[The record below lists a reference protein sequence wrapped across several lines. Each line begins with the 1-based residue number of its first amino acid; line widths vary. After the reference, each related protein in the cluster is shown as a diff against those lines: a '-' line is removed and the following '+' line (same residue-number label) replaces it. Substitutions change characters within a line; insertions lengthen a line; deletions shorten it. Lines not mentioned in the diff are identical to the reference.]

1 MKKPRQQNTDKKR
14 LDIRDVARHAGVSIA
29 TVSRTIN
36 AVPTVDRE
44 LASRVQ
50 RSIRELNYF
59 PNTQARSLVSGRSR
73 LLGLLISEITNP
85 FFPELI
91 RGFEDSAIE
100 HNYEL
105 LIGSTNYDTRRME
118 TCIRRMVERN
128 VEGVAIMTF
137 GIEGPLLDE
146 LVSRNIP
153 MVFVDMPVHS
163 LRADALLVDYD
174 AGIAEAIRHL
184 HELGHR
190 DIAFVT
196 GPLLQRSC
204 QLRQEAFV
212 KGMEACG
219 LPVRK
224 RWILNGDHTLQG
236 GTNAADSLIS
246 MASRPT
252 AVLCSND
259 MMAIG
264 LLRRLAA
271 AGVRV
276 PEEISVV
283 GFDDIQLASYVY
295 PALTSVRMSRNDLA
309 RGAFAVL
316 RAYIEQPD
324 TPAKQAVHI
333 PTRLVVRESTGPAP
347 ALREEAAKPK
357 RRIAAASPAPGE
369 S

>member
-1 MKKPRQQNTDKKR
+1 MMKKTRQQNTDKKR

-44 LASRVQ
+44 LAARVQ

-91 RGFEDSAIE
+91 QGFEDSAIE

-105 LIGSTNYDTRRME
+105 LIGSTNYDPRRME
-118 TCIRRMVERN
+118 SCIRRMVERN
-128 VEGVAIMTF
+128 VEGVAVMTF

-146 LVSRNIP
+146 LVARDIP
-153 MVFVDMPVHS
+153 MVFVDSPAHG
-163 LRADALLVDYD
+163 LRADALRVDYD
-174 AGIAEAIRHL
+174 TGILQALEHL
-184 HELGHR
+184 SELGHR
-190 DIAFVT
+190 EIAFIT
-196 GPLLQRSC
+196 GPMVQRSC
-204 QLRQEAFV
+204 QLRQEAYV
-212 KGMEACG
+212 KAMGACG

-224 RWILNGDHTLQG
+224 RLMLEGDHTLVG
-236 GTNAADSLIS
+236 GTHAAERLLGLEP
-246 MASRPT
+246 RPT

-264 LLRRLAA
+264 VLRRLAA
-271 AGVRV
+271 EGVRV
-276 PEEISVV
+276 PGDVSVV

-295 PALTSVRMSRNDLA
+295 PSLTSVRMARSDLA
-309 RGAFAVL
+309 RGAFSVL
-316 RAYIEQPD
+316 RGYIEQPEI
-324 TPAKQAVHI
+324 TARAEVRI
-333 PTRLVVRESTGPAP
+333 PTRLVVRESSGRVAGKPV
-347 ALREEAAKPK
+347 RKAARK
-357 RRIAAASPAPGE
+357 AGA
-369 S
+369 